1 MPLTNNEIKKIVS
14 FLKKPYV
21 SAIFLIG
28 SYAKGTETENSD
40 VDILVII
47 DIEDKNL
54 IAEYALMN
62 RSFINSTIDIS
73 KKIGLV
79 IIGEKD
85 AIELHNIPISQRIN
99 GHPIVSSDPNPIPL
113 YVKESK
119 RIFYLS

>member
-28 SYAKGTETENSD
+28 SYAKGIETENSD
-40 VDILVII
+40 VDIFVII
-47 DIEDKNL
+47 DIEDKAL
-54 IAEYALMN
+54 IAEYALIN
-62 RSFINSTIDIS
+62 KSFINSTIDIDKRIQLFVS
-73 KKIGLV
+73 
-79 IIGEKD
+79 GEKI

-99 GHPIVSSDPNPIPL
+99 GPPSWTPNPIPL